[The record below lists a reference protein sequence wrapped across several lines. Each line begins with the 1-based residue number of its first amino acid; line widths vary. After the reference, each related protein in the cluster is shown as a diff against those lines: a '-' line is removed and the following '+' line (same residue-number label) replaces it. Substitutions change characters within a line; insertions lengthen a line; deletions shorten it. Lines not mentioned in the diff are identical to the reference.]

1 MKSREAQEQCVVIS
15 WANMQKNKYPELDLI
30 FHIPNGGS
38 RNFKE
43 AMNLKRQGVKAG
55 VMDLFLPV
63 ARKSKHGLWIEMK
76 WDKNKLTQQQKKW
89 YFSMIDQGYE
99 VEVCYSADEAIQV
112 IKDYLN
118 IK

>member
-1 MKSREAQEQCVVIS
+1 MSSEAKEQEVVIS
-15 WANMQKNKYPELDLI
+15 WCKMQKGKCPELDLL

-43 AMNLKRQGVKAG
+43 AMNLKKQGVKAG

-63 ARKSKHGLWIEMK
+63 AKNGKHGLWIEMK
-76 WDKNKLTQQQKKW
+76 YGKNKLTPKQNIW
-89 YFSMIDQGYE
+89 YFSMKEQGYE

-112 IKDYLN
+112 IKKYLG
-118 IK
+118 IR